1 MSAFRT
7 NAGPPIETKRCL
19 CTSLAYGD
27 FPGVARLYSDHR
39 VRRFLGGVADETSSR
54 DRFETLCSTSHGPI
68 WAVRVKAAAEF
79 IGAGADGGGKPRGS
93 CPEDDDIRFV
103 VPSNGLGL
111 RGAGRRGAK
120 HSCAN
125 ADCGTALD
133 KIATIE
139 LLFVDCRY

>member
-1 MSAFRT
+1 MDHCAADVEVLF
-7 NAGPPIETKRCL
+7 N
-19 CTSLAYGD
+19 D
-27 FPGVARLYSDHR
+27 DHR
-39 VRRFLGGVADETSSR
+39 R
-54 DRFETLCSTSHGPI
+54 
-68 WAVRVKAAAEF
+68 AEV
-79 IGAGADGGGKPRGS
+79 AGADGGGKPRGS

-120 HSCAN
+120 RCCAN

-139 LLFVDCRY
+139 LLFVECRY